1 VPLTCSDTDYTAVYT
16 ILSSKEYAVVYFCA
30 EVGHVSTLPETIRA
44 RRKELGLTLEEVAE
58 IVGVTPGALSHV
70 ESGRRLP
77 DPRNAVAIAQAL
89 QLDPDELL
97 TALDEAHAERRAD
110 QAGWSRPSERRVQS
124 QRSAPTGANVFREM
138 PINAMFGPEGSDG
151 DEFTTGM
158 PAMYSASIDSSPARS
173 LRSNVS
179 AASPRDRARF
189 APDAA
194 ERMHAAEELAEEA
207 LRAIRTL
214 RGMLDDDDP
223 RLAREARRL
232 LRELDVR
239 GVDE

>member
-1 VPLTCSDTDYTAVYT
+1 
-16 ILSSKEYAVVYFCA
+16 
-30 EVGHVSTLPETIRA
+30 VSTLPETIRA

-77 DPRNAVAIAQAL
+77 DPRNAIAIARAL

-110 QAGWSRPSERRVQS
+110 QAGWSRPSERRAQAP
-124 QRSAPTGANVFREM
+124 RSAPVRGDVFRAM
-138 PINAMFGPEGSDG
+138 PIDAMFEGPESSRVD
-151 DEFTTGM
+151 DFTTGM
-158 PAMYSASIDSSPARS
+158 PVMYSASIDSSSDRS

-189 APDAA
+189 SPDAT
-194 ERMHAAEELAEEA
+194 ERMQAAEELAEEA